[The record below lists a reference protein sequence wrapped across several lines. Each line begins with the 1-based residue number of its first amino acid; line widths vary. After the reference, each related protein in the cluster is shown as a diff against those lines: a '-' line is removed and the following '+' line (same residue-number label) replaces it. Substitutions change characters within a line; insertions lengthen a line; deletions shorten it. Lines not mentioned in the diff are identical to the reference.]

1 MVKMKMPPASLT
13 RPKRRNPPEARTT
26 AGRFGHVRGGPRR
39 RAWRAVSRAAR
50 FTETDECARV
60 ARARARDAAMN
71 YKEVSYAPRGGAV
84 RAPRSYLWVG
94 SAKPHCEGD
103 VSLGPSSR

>member
-1 MVKMKMPPASLT
+1 MKMPPAADTPKAAISARSEDHGRAFWA
-13 RPKRRNPPEARTT
+13 RPRWAAAPRVARRVARR
-26 AGRFGHVRGGPRR
+26 AFHGNRR
-39 RAWRAVSRAAR
+39 RARASRAG
-50 FTETDECARV
+50 
-60 ARARARDAAMN
+60 ARDAAMN